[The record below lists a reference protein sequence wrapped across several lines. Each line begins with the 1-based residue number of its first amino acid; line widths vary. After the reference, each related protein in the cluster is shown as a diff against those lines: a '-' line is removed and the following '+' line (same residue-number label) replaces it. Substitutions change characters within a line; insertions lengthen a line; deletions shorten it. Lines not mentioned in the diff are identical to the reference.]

1 MYYLQ
6 AFKVLFSYGY
16 ILTKLLVIVNG
27 YSKLANIIAYIY
39 FFERRV
45 FMSKDLGVMVR
56 SELFKRK
63 MTQRELAKMLGI
75 SSVYLSDI
83 INGRKDGPKPQEHI
97 KHIRKIL
104 SI

>member
-1 MYYLQ
+1 
-6 AFKVLFSYGY
+6 
-16 ILTKLLVIVNG
+16 
-27 YSKLANIIAYIY
+27 
-39 FFERRV
+39 
-45 FMSKDLGVMVR
+45 MSEELGAIVR

-63 MTQRELAKMLGI
+63 MKQKQLAELVGI

-83 INGRKDGPKPQEHI
+83 INGRKSGPKAQEHI